1 MEKSFD
7 NGSPLF
13 SVRQLSVALPAGMDR
28 QFAVENLSFDLAA
41 GEILCIIGESG
52 SGKSVTAHA
61 AMGLLPRALQI
72 TKGEIVLRGQNLLTQ
87 SPETLRQLQG
97 RTIAIIF
104 QDPLSA
110 LNPLMTIGAQIIEVM
125 ESHNVGDAPSRRQ
138 KMLSLLDEVGLPDPE
153 RMQHQYPFR
162 LSGGQ
167 RQRVMIAMALTLDP
181 DVLIADEPTTALD
194 VTTQAQILKL
204 IRELQQRKAMSVMF
218 ITHDFGVVEEIADRV
233 IVMEKG
239 KMVESGPAQRV
250 LRHPQH
256 PYSRKLIAA
265 VPRLQQQARTRNA
278 LSPQVLEVKAL
289 CKTYRSDSG
298 WFSRSREVTALNKVS
313 FSLKKGETL
322 GIVGES
328 GSGKSSLGRVLLKL
342 LPADSGEVIFDGR
355 DILPMSE
362 SAFRPLRRWIQMVF
376 QDPFA
381 SLNPR
386 HTIGTILS
394 AGPLALGGMSQTEV
408 KRKAQQ
414 LLSLV
419 GLEPSAWERYPH
431 EFSGGQRQR
440 VGIARALMF
449 DPVLLVADESVSALD
464 VSIQAQVLALLKEVQ
479 EKTQVAMIFIT
490 HDLRVASQVCDEIA
504 VLYKGEIVEQGTPQ
518 AVFQQP
524 KHAYTAQLVASIPG
538 EASAIAP

>member
-87 SPETLRQLQG
+87 TPETLRQLQG

>member
-87 SPETLRQLQG
+87 TPETLRQLQG

-138 KMLSLLDEVGLPDPE
+138 KMLLLLDEVGLPEPE

>member
-87 SPETLRQLQG
+87 TPETLRQLQG

-138 KMLSLLDEVGLPDPE
+138 KMLSLLDEVGLPEPE

-204 IRELQQRKAMSVMF
+204 IRALQQRKAMSVMF

-394 AGPLALGGMSQTEV
+394 AGPLALGGMSQTEI

>member
-138 KMLSLLDEVGLPDPE
+138 KMLSLLDEVGLPEPE

-342 LPADSGEVIFDGR
+342 LPADSGEAIFDGR

-538 EASAIAP
+538 EASAIAS

>member
-138 KMLSLLDEVGLPDPE
+138 KMLSLLDEVGLPEPE

-239 KMVESGPAQRV
+239 EMVESGPAQRV

-265 VPRLQQQARTRNA
+265 VPRLQQQARARNA

>member
-138 KMLSLLDEVGLPDPE
+138 KMLLLLDEVGLPDPE

>member
-87 SPETLRQLQG
+87 TLETLRQLQG

>member
-87 SPETLRQLQG
+87 TPETLRQLQG

-125 ESHNVGDAPSRRQ
+125 ESHNVGDALSRRQ
-138 KMLSLLDEVGLPDPE
+138 KVVSLLDEVGLPDPE

-204 IRELQQRKAMSVMF
+204 IRALQQRKAMSVMF

-265 VPRLQQQARTRNA
+265 VPRLQQQARARNA

-394 AGPLALGGMSQTEV
+394 AGPLALGGMSQTEI

>member
-87 SPETLRQLQG
+87 TPETLRQLQG

-138 KMLSLLDEVGLPDPE
+138 KMLSLLDEVGLPEPE

-538 EASAIAP
+538 EASAIAS

>member
-28 QFAVENLSFDLAA
+28 QFAVEKLSFDLAA

-87 SPETLRQLQG
+87 TPETLRQLQG

-138 KMLSLLDEVGLPDPE
+138 KMLSLLDEVGLPEPE

-265 VPRLQQQARTRNA
+265 VPRLQQQARARNA

-538 EASAIAP
+538 EASAIAS

>member
-87 SPETLRQLQG
+87 TPETLRQLQG

-138 KMLSLLDEVGLPDPE
+138 KMLLLLDEVGLPDPE

>member
-138 KMLSLLDEVGLPDPE
+138 KMLLLLDEVGLPDPE

-289 CKTYRSDSG
+289 CKTYRNDSG

>member
-1 MEKSFD
+1 
-7 NGSPLF
+7 
-13 SVRQLSVALPAGMDR
+13 MDR

-138 KMLSLLDEVGLPDPE
+138 KMLSLLDEVGLPEPE

-504 VLYKGEIVEQGTPQ
+504 VLYKGEIIEQGTPQ

>member
-1 MEKSFD
+1 MEKSAEEH
-7 NGSPLF
+7 SPLLR
-13 SVRQLSVALPAGMDR
+13 VRQLSVALPAGMDR

-61 AMGLLPRALQI
+61 AMGLLPRALRI
-72 TKGEIVLRGQNLLTQ
+72 TSGEILLRDKDLLTLT
-87 SPETLRQLQG
+87 PDALRQLQG
-97 RTIAIIF
+97 RTLAIIF

-110 LNPLMTIGAQIIEVM
+110 LNPLMTIGAQIMEVM
-125 ESHNVGDAPSRRQ
+125 QAHNVGDALSQRQ
-138 KMLSLLDEVGLPDPE
+138 KVLSLLHEVGLPEPA
-153 RMQHQYPFR
+153 RIQHQYPFR

-167 RQRVMIAMALTLDP
+167 RQRVMIAMALALDP

-204 IRELQQRKAMSVMF
+204 IRELQQRKGMSVMF
-218 ITHDFGVVEEIADRV
+218 ITHDFGVVEEIADQV

-239 KMVESGPAQRV
+239 RMVESGPAQQV

-256 PYSRKLIAA
+256 PYSRQLIAA
-265 VPRLQQQARTRNA
+265 VPRLHKQARARRDKA
-278 LSPQVLEVKAL
+278 PQVLQVKNL
-289 CKTYRSDSG
+289 FKTYRSDGG
-298 WFSRSREVTALNKVS
+298 WFSRSREVTALNNVS
-313 FSLKKGETL
+313 FSLRKGETL

-342 LPADSGEVIFDGR
+342 LPADSGEVLFDGR
-355 DILPMSE
+355 DILPMNE
-362 SAFRPLRRWIQMVF
+362 NAFRPLRRWIQMVF

-394 AGPLALGGMSQTEV
+394 AGPLALGGMSQAEV

-414 LLSLV
+414 LLRLV
-419 GLEPSAWERYPH
+419 GLEPGVWERYPH

-440 VGIARALMF
+440 IGIARALMF
-449 DPVLLVADESVSALD
+449 DPLLLVADESVSALD

-479 EKTQVAMIFIT
+479 EKTQIAMIFIT
-490 HDLRVASQVCDEIA
+490 HDLRVASQICDEIA

-524 KHAYTAQLVASIPG
+524 KHAYTAQLVAAIPG
-538 EASAIAP
+538 EAATG

>member
-138 KMLSLLDEVGLPDPE
+138 KMLSLLDEVGLPEPE

-265 VPRLQQQARTRNA
+265 VPRLQQQARARNA

-538 EASAIAP
+538 EASAIAS

>member
-87 SPETLRQLQG
+87 TPETLRQLQG

-138 KMLSLLDEVGLPDPE
+138 KMLSLLDEVGLPEPE

-265 VPRLQQQARTRNA
+265 VPRLQQQARARNA

>member
-138 KMLSLLDEVGLPDPE
+138 KMLSLLDEVGLPEPE

-538 EASAIAP
+538 KASAIAP

>member
-87 SPETLRQLQG
+87 TPETLRQLQG

-138 KMLSLLDEVGLPDPE
+138 KMLSLLDEVGLPEPE

-504 VLYKGEIVEQGTPQ
+504 VLYKGEIVEKGTPQ

-538 EASAIAP
+538 KASAIAP